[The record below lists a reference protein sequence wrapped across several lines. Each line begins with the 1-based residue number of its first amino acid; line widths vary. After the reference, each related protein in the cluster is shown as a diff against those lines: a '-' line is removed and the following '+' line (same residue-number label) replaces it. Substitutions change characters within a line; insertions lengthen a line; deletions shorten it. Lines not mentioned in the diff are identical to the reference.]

1 MAAKSILSVFRLPM
15 MGLMIQVICVA
26 MYLTKLEDKDL
37 KKRNKKLWVVISVLA
52 ALKMSLTSLEILF
65 FENQH
70 ILSTIRVIILGGT
83 VTAVIILLFNLF
95 YLLQKKQNKLIQE
108 YYKSL
113 NKFQYITITVA
124 LAIYMLFVFLPTLI

>member
-95 YLLQKKQNKLIQE
+95 YLLQKKQNKLIQD